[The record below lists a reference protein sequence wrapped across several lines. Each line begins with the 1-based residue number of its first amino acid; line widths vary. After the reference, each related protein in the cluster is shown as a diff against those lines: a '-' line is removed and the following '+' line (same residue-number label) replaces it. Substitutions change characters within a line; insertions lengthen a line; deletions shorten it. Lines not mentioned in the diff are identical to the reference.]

1 MNNYIQL
8 LEEIVEQKFG
18 ADVFKTLGINR
29 VSFQDPSFI
38 SNPKK

>member
-18 ADVFKTLGINR
+18 ADVFKKLGINR
-29 VSFQDPSFI
+29 ISFQDSSFI
-38 SNPKK
+38 LNSKK